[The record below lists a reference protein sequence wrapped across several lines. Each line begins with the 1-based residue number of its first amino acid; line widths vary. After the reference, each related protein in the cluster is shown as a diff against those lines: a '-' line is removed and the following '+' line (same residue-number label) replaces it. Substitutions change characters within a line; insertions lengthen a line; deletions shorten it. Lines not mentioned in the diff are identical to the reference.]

1 MAKLSSQFAS
11 ISPGV
16 STDEAQTGL
25 VSIMKAW
32 NVDVSRVSRD
42 IMDNIN
48 TLGNNF
54 AETNGDIITGME
66 KAGATLAAI
75 GTDIPDA
82 FALFTGAQEVLQNA
96 DTVGTALKTLSLRI
110 RGKQSLPPYSESYTL
125 CA

>member
-1 MAKLSSQFAS
+1 MAKLSSKFAS
-11 ISPGV
+11 ISPGM
-16 STDEAQTGL
+16 STEEAQTGL

-32 NVDVSRVSRD
+32 DVDTDRVSRD

-48 TLGNNF
+48 ILGNNF
-54 AETNGDIITGME
+54 ALTNKDIITGME

-75 GTDIPDA
+75 GTDIPDS

-96 DTVGTALKTLSLRI
+96 ETVGTALKTKICLNVQR
-110 RGKQSLPPYSESYTL
+110 

>member
-11 ISPGV
+11 ISPGMT
-16 STDEAQTGL
+16 TDEAQTGL
-25 VSIMKAW
+25 VSVMKAW

-54 AETNGDIITGME
+54 ALTNKDIIEGME
-66 KAGATLAAI
+66 RAGATLSAI
-75 GTDIPDA
+75 GTSVQDS

-96 DTVGTALKTLSLRI
+96 ETVGTALKT
-110 RGKQSLPPYSESYTL
+110 KFYVCMYSNVHKEYI
-125 CA
+125 

>member
-32 NVDVSRVSRD
+32 DVDVDRVSRD

-54 AETNGDIITGME
+54 ALTNGDIITGME
-66 KAGATLAAI
+66 KAGATLSAI
-75 GTDIPDA
+75 GTSIEDS

-96 DTVGTALKTLSLRI
+96 ETVGVCLVA
-110 RGKQSLPPYSESYTL
+110 
-125 CA
+125 